1 MMRYKLW
8 YVVSTLLLVLAAC
21 SNEDTVI
28 TKSGGKLSRV
38 SMDFPASYNVDNIKY
53 FYFENGELG
62 SSGSVQ
68 PTGTDLKLPL
78 EGTDTLYVIANEG
91 NKTSSFVG
99 SGMTEEAWQD
109 ATIDLDESQ
118 KPLNFIIGKVAVEDN
133 VAEYSAVMKRGVAR
147 FDVTY
152 AFPGTKVRSL
162 TLKGMAGKSYLIEKV
177 PFSVPS
183 DVENIDLKVEG
194 EAITGED
201 QTGVIYAYEQI
212 NPEATV
218 EIEMSDG
225 KVHSAKLPEQILR
238 NKVYTLQIGRDGSL
252 HSITV
257 DEWTKEEDEILAP
270 DRESFITVNE
280 KLSVLNDRATILP
293 DARGVSVSY
302 LSGTFD
308 LALNCGEELE
318 YVDGGNG
325 VIEVTP
331 VNPEAS
337 SLAERNVFR
346 IAKKLLAPNAPQQE
360 AKLQFRRKGLSEVY
374 DEDCLTVVLEKND
387 DTLEGMLDFNN
398 ETYGYDFGRYI
409 DGTLG
414 TYTVG
419 EGKTMALEVSESN
432 PWIRLVRS
440 DENRNSY
447 IIQAGWK
454 PNDPEADGRE
464 QSAKLIITDRNG
476 NKQEYTIKRRN
487 FGLPV
492 VYVAGNWWC
501 KYNLKGTANDFN
513 DQILASADP
522 VKEGSLLDY
531 LKDCSLEELKAVMG
545 DQYQGGNLEGLP
557 LTLSDGKFEYSGFK
571 SSVSVNI
578 NTQGKEMAPPG
589 YEIPSQNDFRRLV
602 NSNDAKLGYD
612 PAVYNNNL
620 NGDDSFRLNYNHG
633 NRSVSIDDVAYGKVG
648 FYDFCEEASAS
659 DNSKHV
665 VLFGWGHQWEAGTG
679 KISSDDFIFAVNNG
693 TSTAWMME
701 GWFVDMRGNW
711 FKTVT
716 QNNVKSRTIRCK
728 KSPVEYIYQ

>member
-78 EGTDTLYVIANEG
+78 EGTGTLYVIANEG

-118 KPLNFIIGKVAVEDN
+118 KPLNFIIGKVAVKDD

-152 AFPGTKVRSL
+152 AFPGTEVRSL

-360 AKLQFRRKGLSEVY
+360 AKLQFRRKGFSEVY

-440 DENRNSY
+440 EENRNSY

>member
-1 MMRYKLW
+1 
-8 YVVSTLLLVLAAC
+8 
-21 SNEDTVI
+21 
-28 TKSGGKLSRV
+28 
-38 SMDFPASYNVDNIKY
+38 
-53 FYFENGELG
+53 
-62 SSGSVQ
+62 
-68 PTGTDLKLPL
+68 
-78 EGTDTLYVIANEG
+78 
-91 NKTSSFVG
+91 
-99 SGMTEEAWQD
+99 
-109 ATIDLDESQ
+109 
-118 KPLNFIIGKVAVEDN
+118 
-133 VAEYSAVMKRGVAR
+133 
-147 FDVTY
+147 
-152 AFPGTKVRSL
+152 
-162 TLKGMAGKSYLIEKV
+162 MAGKSYLIEKV

-183 DVENIDLKVEG
+183 DVENVDLKVEG

-257 DEWTKEEDEILAP
+257 DEWTKEEDEILTP

-360 AKLQFRRKGLSEVY
+360 AKLQFRRKGFSEVY

-440 DENRNSY
+440 EENRNSY

-633 NRSVSIDDVAYGKVG
+633 NRSVSIDDVTYGKVG

-693 TSTAWMME
+693 TSTVWMME

-711 FKTVT
+711 FKTLV

>member
-53 FYFENGELG
+53 FYFENGKLG

-78 EGTDTLYVIANEG
+78 EGTGTLYVIANEG

-183 DVENIDLKVEG
+183 DVENVDLKVEG

-218 EIEMSDG
+218 EIEMADG

-360 AKLQFRRKGLSEVY
+360 AKLQFRRKGFSEVY

-419 EGKTMALEVSESN
+419 EGKTLSVDVPQSN
-432 PWIRLVRS
+432 PWLRVVRS
-440 DENRNSY
+440 EENRNQY
-447 IIQAGWK
+447 EIQAGWK

-557 LTLSDGKFEYSGFK
+557 LTLSGGKFEYSGFK

-648 FYDFCEEASAS
+648 FYDFCEVASAS

-693 TSTAWMME
+693 TSTVWMME

-711 FKTVT
+711 FKTLV
-716 QNNVKSRTIRCK
+716 QNNVKTRTVRCK

>member
-78 EGTDTLYVIANEG
+78 EGTGTLYVIANEG

-152 AFPGTKVRSL
+152 AFPGTEVRSL

-183 DVENIDLKVEG
+183 DVENVDLKVEG

-280 KLSVLNDRATILP
+280 KLSVLNNRATILP

-440 DENRNSY
+440 EENRNSY

-620 NGDDSFRLNYNHG
+620 SDDDSFRLNYNHG
-633 NRSVSIDDVAYGKVG
+633 NRSVSIDNVVYGKVG
-648 FYDFCEEASAS
+648 FYDFCEVASAS

-679 KISSDDFIFAVNNG
+679 KISTDDFIFAVNNG
-693 TSTAWMME
+693 TSTVWMME

>member
-78 EGTDTLYVIANEG
+78 EGTGTLYVIANEG

-118 KPLNFIIGKVAVEDN
+118 KPLNFIIGKVAVKDD

-152 AFPGTKVRSL
+152 AFPGTEVRSL

-183 DVENIDLKVEG
+183 DVENVDLKVEG

-633 NRSVSIDDVAYGKVG
+633 NRSVSIDDVTYGKVG

>member
-152 AFPGTKVRSL
+152 AFPGTEVRSL

-183 DVENIDLKVEG
+183 DVENVDLKVEG

-218 EIEMSDG
+218 EIEMADG

-633 NRSVSIDDVAYGKVG
+633 NRSVSIDDVTYGKVE

>member
-78 EGTDTLYVIANEG
+78 EGTGTLYVIANEG

-99 SGMTEEAWQD
+99 SGMTEEVWQD

-152 AFPGTKVRSL
+152 AFPGTEVRSL

-183 DVENIDLKVEG
+183 DVENVDLKVEG

-346 IAKKLLAPNAPQQE
+346 ITKKLVAPNCPLE
-360 AKLQFRRKGLSEVY
+360 DMKLQFRRKGLSEVY

-398 ETYGYDFGRYI
+398 ENYECDFGRYI

-545 DQYQGGNLEGLP
+545 DQYQGGSLEGLP

-620 NGDDSFRLNYNHG
+620 SDDDSFRLNYNHG
-633 NRSVSIDDVAYGKVG
+633 NRSVSIDNVVYGKVG
-648 FYDFCEEASAS
+648 FYDFCEVASAS

-679 KISSDDFIFAVNNG
+679 KISTDDFIFAVNNG
-693 TSTAWMME
+693 TSTVWMME
-701 GWFVDMRGNW
+701 GWFEDMRGNW
-711 FKTVT
+711 FKTST
-716 QNNVKSRTIRCK
+716 QNNVKTRTIRCK
-728 KSPVEYIYQ
+728 KSAVEYIYK

>member
-8 YVVSTLLLVLAAC
+8 YVVSILLLVLAAC

-78 EGTDTLYVIANEG
+78 EGTGTLYVIANEG

-99 SGMTEEAWQD
+99 SGMTEEVWQD

-118 KPLNFIIGKVAVEDN
+118 KPLNFIIGKVAVEDD

-152 AFPGTKVRSL
+152 AFPGTEVRSL

-183 DVENIDLKVEG
+183 DVENVDLKVEG

-360 AKLQFRRKGLSEVY
+360 AKLQFRRKGFSEVY

-633 NRSVSIDDVAYGKVG
+633 NRSVSIDDVTYGKVG

>member
-78 EGTDTLYVIANEG
+78 EGTGTLYVIANEG

-118 KPLNFIIGKVAVEDN
+118 KPLNFIIGKVAVKDD

-152 AFPGTKVRSL
+152 AFPGTEVRSL
-162 TLKGMAGKSYLIEKV
+162 TLKGMAGKSYLIEKA

-183 DVENIDLKVEG
+183 DVENVDLKVEG

-257 DEWTKEEDEILAP
+257 DEWTKEEDEILTP

-360 AKLQFRRKGLSEVY
+360 AKLQFRRKGFSEVY

-440 DENRNSY
+440 EENRNSY

-492 VYVAGNWWC
+492 VYAAGNWWC

-633 NRSVSIDDVAYGKVG
+633 NRSVSIDDVTYGKVG

>member
-78 EGTDTLYVIANEG
+78 EGTGTLYVIANEG

-218 EIEMSDG
+218 EIEMADG

-257 DEWTKEEDEILAP
+257 DEWTKEEDEILTP

-360 AKLQFRRKGLSEVY
+360 AKLQFRRKGFSEVY

-440 DENRNSY
+440 EENRNSY

-578 NTQGKEMAPPG
+578 NAQGKQMVPSG
-589 YEIPSQNDFRRLV
+589 YEMPSDNDFRRLV

-620 NGDDSFRLNYNHG
+620 SGEDSFRLNYKHG
-633 NRSVSIDDVAYGKVG
+633 NRSISIDNVAYGKVG

-659 DNSKHV
+659 DNNKHV

-679 KISSDDFIFAVNNG
+679 KISTDDIIFATNTGN
-693 TSTAWMME
+693 SNSWMME
-701 GWFVDMRGNW
+701 GWFDSMIGNW
-711 FKTVT
+711 FKRTG

>member
-78 EGTDTLYVIANEG
+78 EGTGTLYVIANEG

-99 SGMTEEAWQD
+99 SGMTEEVWQD

-152 AFPGTKVRSL
+152 AFPGTEVRSL

-183 DVENIDLKVEG
+183 DVENVDLKVEG

-225 KVHSAKLPEQILR
+225 KIHSAKLPEQILR

-257 DEWTKEEDEILAP
+257 DEWTKEEDEILTP

-360 AKLQFRRKGLSEVY
+360 AKLQFRRKGFSEVY

-409 DGTLG
+409 DGALG

-440 DENRNSY
+440 EENRNSY

-513 DQILASADP
+513 DQILVNADP

-620 NGDDSFRLNYNHG
+620 SGDDSFRLNYNHG

-648 FYDFCEEASAS
+648 FYDFCEVASAS
-659 DNSKHV
+659 DNNKHV

-693 TSTAWMME
+693 TSTVWMME

>member
-78 EGTDTLYVIANEG
+78 EGTGTLYVIANEG

-152 AFPGTKVRSL
+152 AFPGTEVRSL

-183 DVENIDLKVEG
+183 DVENVDLKVEG

-633 NRSVSIDDVAYGKVG
+633 NRSVSIDDVTYGKVG

>member
-78 EGTDTLYVIANEG
+78 EGTGTLYVIANEG

-99 SGMTEEAWQD
+99 SGMTEEVWQD

-183 DVENIDLKVEG
+183 DVENVDLKVEG

-225 KVHSAKLPEQILR
+225 KIHSAKLPEQILR

-270 DRESFITVNE
+270 DRESFIMVNE

-360 AKLQFRRKGLSEVY
+360 AKLQFRRKGFSEVY

-440 DENRNSY
+440 EENRNSY

-620 NGDDSFRLNYNHG
+620 SGDDSFRLNYNHG

-693 TSTAWMME
+693 TSTVWMME

-711 FKTVT
+711 FKTLV

>member
-78 EGTDTLYVIANEG
+78 EGTGTLYVIANEG

-118 KPLNFIIGKVAVEDN
+118 KPLNFIIGKVAVKDD

-152 AFPGTKVRSL
+152 AFPGTEVRSL

-218 EIEMSDG
+218 EIEMADG

-360 AKLQFRRKGLSEVY
+360 AKLQFRRKGFSEVY

-633 NRSVSIDDVAYGKVG
+633 NRSVSIDDVTYGKVG

>member
-1 MMRYKLW
+1 MRYKLL
-8 YVVSTLLLVLAAC
+8 YAVFSLLLVFVAC
-21 SNEDTVI
+21 SSEDAVVN
-28 TKSGGKLSRV
+28 KENGKMSRV
-38 SMDFPASYNVDNIKY
+38 LLNIPTSEQLESVKYLFFKDDKLNNTASV
-53 FYFENGELG
+53 
-62 SSGSVQ
+62 S
-68 PTGTDLKLPL
+68 PTGGDLKLPL
-78 EGTDTLYVIANEG
+78 EGTGTLYVIANEG

-133 VAEYSAVMKRGVAR
+133 VAEYSAIMKRGVAR

-152 AFPGTKVRSL
+152 AFPGTEVRSL

-183 DVENIDLKVEG
+183 DVENVDLKVEG

-218 EIEMSDG
+218 EIEMADG

-257 DEWTKEEDEILAP
+257 DEWTKEEDEILTP

-360 AKLQFRRKGLSEVY
+360 AKLQFRRKGFSEVY

-578 NTQGKEMAPPG
+578 NAQGKQMVPSG
-589 YEIPSQNDFRRLV
+589 YEMPSDNDFRRLV

-620 NGDDSFRLNYNHG
+620 SGEDSFRLNYKHG
-633 NRSVSIDDVAYGKVG
+633 NRSISIDNVAYGKVG

-659 DNSKHV
+659 DNNKHV

-679 KISSDDFIFAVNNG
+679 KISTDDIIFATNTGN
-693 TSTAWMME
+693 SNSWMME
-701 GWFVDMRGNW
+701 GWFDSMIGNW
-711 FKTVT
+711 FKRTG

>member
-78 EGTDTLYVIANEG
+78 EGTGTLYVIANEG

-218 EIEMSDG
+218 EIEMADG

-360 AKLQFRRKGLSEVY
+360 AKLQFRRKGFSEVY

-440 DENRNSY
+440 EENRNSY

-633 NRSVSIDDVAYGKVG
+633 NRSVSIDDVTYGKVG

-659 DNSKHV
+659 DNSKYV

>member
-78 EGTDTLYVIANEG
+78 EGTGTLYVIANEG

-152 AFPGTKVRSL
+152 AFPGTEVRSL

-218 EIEMSDG
+218 EIEMADG

-270 DRESFITVNE
+270 DRESFITVNG

-325 VIEVTP
+325 AIEVTP

-360 AKLQFRRKGLSEVY
+360 AKLQFRRKGFSEVY

-398 ETYGYDFGRYI
+398 ENYECDFGRYI

-440 DENRNSY
+440 EENRNSY

-620 NGDDSFRLNYNHG
+620 SGDDSFRLNYNHG

-693 TSTAWMME
+693 TSTVWMME

-711 FKTVT
+711 FKTLV

>member
-78 EGTDTLYVIANEG
+78 EGTGTLYVIANEG

-152 AFPGTKVRSL
+152 AFPGTEVRSL

-360 AKLQFRRKGLSEVY
+360 AKLQFRRKGFSEVY

-578 NTQGKEMAPPG
+578 NTLGKEMAPPG

-633 NRSVSIDDVAYGKVG
+633 NRSVSIDDVTYGKVG

>member
-78 EGTDTLYVIANEG
+78 EGTGTLYVIANEG

-118 KPLNFIIGKVAVEDN
+118 KPLNFIIGKVAVKDD

-152 AFPGTKVRSL
+152 AFPGTEVRSL

-280 KLSVLNDRATILP
+280 KLSVLNNRATILP

-360 AKLQFRRKGLSEVY
+360 AKLQFRRKGFSEVY

-440 DENRNSY
+440 EENRNSY

-633 NRSVSIDDVAYGKVG
+633 NRSVSIDDVTYGKVG
-648 FYDFCEEASAS
+648 FYDFCEVASAS

>member
-8 YVVSTLLLVLAAC
+8 YVVSILLLVLAAC

-78 EGTDTLYVIANEG
+78 EGTGTLYVIANEG

-99 SGMTEEAWQD
+99 SGMTEEVWQD

-118 KPLNFIIGKVAVEDN
+118 KPLNFIIGKVAVEDD

-152 AFPGTKVRSL
+152 AFPGTEVRSL

-183 DVENIDLKVEG
+183 DVENVDLKVEG

-325 VIEVTP
+325 AIEVTP

-346 IAKKLLAPNAPQQE
+346 IAKKLFAPNAPQQE
-360 AKLQFRRKGLSEVY
+360 AKLQFRRKGFSEVY

-440 DENRNSY
+440 EENRNSY
-447 IIQAGWK
+447 I
-454 PNDPEADGRE
+454 
-464 QSAKLIITDRNG
+464 
-476 NKQEYTIKRRN
+476 
-487 FGLPV
+487 
-492 VYVAGNWWC
+492 
-501 KYNLKGTANDFN
+501 
-513 DQILASADP
+513 
-522 VKEGSLLDY
+522 
-531 LKDCSLEELKAVMG
+531 AV
-545 DQYQGGNLEGLP
+545 
-557 LTLSDGKFEYSGFK
+557 
-571 SSVSVNI
+571 
-578 NTQGKEMAPPG
+578 
-589 YEIPSQNDFRRLV
+589 R
-602 NSNDAKLGYD
+602 
-612 PAVYNNNL
+612 
-620 NGDDSFRLNYNHG
+620 
-633 NRSVSIDDVAYGKVG
+633 
-648 FYDFCEEASAS
+648 
-659 DNSKHV
+659 
-665 VLFGWGHQWEAGTG
+665 
-679 KISSDDFIFAVNNG
+679 
-693 TSTAWMME
+693 
-701 GWFVDMRGNW
+701 
-711 FKTVT
+711 
-716 QNNVKSRTIRCK
+716 
-728 KSPVEYIYQ
+728 

>member
-152 AFPGTKVRSL
+152 AFPGTEVRSL

-218 EIEMSDG
+218 EIEMADG

-346 IAKKLLAPNAPQQE
+346 ITKKLVAP
-360 AKLQFRRKGLSEVY
+360 
-374 DEDCLTVVLEKND
+374 
-387 DTLEGMLDFNN
+387 
-398 ETYGYDFGRYI
+398 
-409 DGTLG
+409 
-414 TYTVG
+414 
-419 EGKTMALEVSESN
+419 
-432 PWIRLVRS
+432 
-440 DENRNSY
+440 
-447 IIQAGWK
+447 
-454 PNDPEADGRE
+454 
-464 QSAKLIITDRNG
+464 
-476 NKQEYTIKRRN
+476 
-487 FGLPV
+487 
-492 VYVAGNWWC
+492 
-501 KYNLKGTANDFN
+501 
-513 DQILASADP
+513 
-522 VKEGSLLDY
+522 
-531 LKDCSLEELKAVMG
+531 
-545 DQYQGGNLEGLP
+545 
-557 LTLSDGKFEYSGFK
+557 
-571 SSVSVNI
+571 
-578 NTQGKEMAPPG
+578 
-589 YEIPSQNDFRRLV
+589 
-602 NSNDAKLGYD
+602 
-612 PAVYNNNL
+612 
-620 NGDDSFRLNYNHG
+620 
-633 NRSVSIDDVAYGKVG
+633 
-648 FYDFCEEASAS
+648 
-659 DNSKHV
+659 
-665 VLFGWGHQWEAGTG
+665 
-679 KISSDDFIFAVNNG
+679 
-693 TSTAWMME
+693 
-701 GWFVDMRGNW
+701 
-711 FKTVT
+711 
-716 QNNVKSRTIRCK
+716 
-728 KSPVEYIYQ
+728 

>member
-78 EGTDTLYVIANEG
+78 EGTGTLYVIANEG

-99 SGMTEEAWQD
+99 SGMTEEVWQD

-183 DVENIDLKVEG
+183 DVENVDLKVEG

-257 DEWTKEEDEILAP
+257 DEWTKEEDEILTP

-360 AKLQFRRKGLSEVY
+360 AKLQFRRKGFSEVY

-409 DGTLG
+409 DGALG

-440 DENRNSY
+440 EENRNSY

-513 DQILASADP
+513 DQILVNADP

-620 NGDDSFRLNYNHG
+620 SGDDSFRLNYNHG
-633 NRSVSIDDVAYGKVG
+633 NRSVSIDDVAYEKVG

-693 TSTAWMME
+693 TSTVWMME

>member
-78 EGTDTLYVIANEG
+78 EGTGTLYVIANEG

-99 SGMTEEAWQD
+99 SGMTEEVWQD

-218 EIEMSDG
+218 EIEMADG

-360 AKLQFRRKGLSEVY
+360 AKLQFRRKGFSEVY
-374 DEDCLTVVLEKND
+374 DEDCLTVFLEKND

-440 DENRNSY
+440 EENRNSY

-633 NRSVSIDDVAYGKVG
+633 NRSVSIDDVTYGKVG

>member
-1 MMRYKLW
+1 MRYKLL
-8 YVVSTLLLVLAAC
+8 YAVFSLLLVLVAC
-21 SNEDTVI
+21 SSEDAVVNKENGKMSRVFLNIPTSEQLESV
-28 TKSGGKLSRV
+28 KYLFFKDGKLNNTASV
-38 SMDFPASYNVDNIKY
+38 S
-53 FYFENGELG
+53 
-62 SSGSVQ
+62 
-68 PTGTDLKLPL
+68 PTGGELKLPL
-78 EGTDTLYVIANEG
+78 EGAGNLYLVVNEG
-91 NKTSSFVG
+91 GKLSFSAG

-118 KPLNFIIGKVAVEDN
+118 KPLNFIIGKVAVKDD

-152 AFPGTKVRSL
+152 AFPGTEVRSL
-162 TLKGMAGKSYLIEKV
+162 TLKGMAGKSYLIEKA

-183 DVENIDLKVEG
+183 DVENVDLKVEG

-360 AKLQFRRKGLSEVY
+360 AKLQFRRKGFSEVY

-440 DENRNSY
+440 EENRNSY

-492 VYVAGNWWC
+492 VYAAGNWWC

-633 NRSVSIDDVAYGKVG
+633 NRSVSIDDVTYGKVG

>member
-152 AFPGTKVRSL
+152 AFPGTEVRSL

-218 EIEMSDG
+218 EIEMADG

-398 ETYGYDFGRYI
+398 ENYECDFGRYI

>member
-183 DVENIDLKVEG
+183 DVENVDLKVEG

-218 EIEMSDG
+218 EIEMADG

-440 DENRNSY
+440 EENRNSY

>member
-152 AFPGTKVRSL
+152 AFPGTEVRSL

-183 DVENIDLKVEG
+183 DVENVDLKVEG

-218 EIEMSDG
+218 EIEMADG

-440 DENRNSY
+440 EENRNSY

-513 DQILASADP
+513 DQIFASADP

>member
-78 EGTDTLYVIANEG
+78 EGTGTLYVIANEG
-91 NKTSSFVG
+91 NKTFSFVG

-133 VAEYSAVMKRGVAR
+133 VAEYSAIMKRGVAR

-152 AFPGTKVRSL
+152 AFPGTEVRSL

-183 DVENIDLKVEG
+183 DVENVDLKVEG

-257 DEWTKEEDEILAP
+257 DEWTKEEDEILTP

-360 AKLQFRRKGLSEVY
+360 AKLQFRRKGFSEVY

-440 DENRNSY
+440 EENRNSY

-620 NGDDSFRLNYNHG
+620 SGDDSFRLNYNHG

-693 TSTAWMME
+693 TSTVWMME

-711 FKTVT
+711 FKTLV

>member
-1 MMRYKLW
+1 MRYKLL
-8 YVVSTLLLVLAAC
+8 YAVFSLLLVLVAC
-21 SNEDTVI
+21 SSEDAVVNKENGKMSRVLLNIPTSERLESV
-28 TKSGGKLSRV
+28 KYLFFKDGKLNNTASV
-38 SMDFPASYNVDNIKY
+38 S
-53 FYFENGELG
+53 
-62 SSGSVQ
+62 
-68 PTGTDLKLPL
+68 PTGGELKLPL
-78 EGTDTLYVIANEG
+78 EGAGNLYLVVNEG
-91 NKTSSFVG
+91 GKLSFSAG

-118 KPLNFIIGKVAVEDN
+118 KPLNFIIGKVAVKDD

-152 AFPGTKVRSL
+152 AFPGTKVISL

-318 YVDGGNG
+318 YVNGGNNW
-325 VIEVTP
+325 VKITP

-346 IAKKLLAPNAPQQE
+346 ITKKLVAPNCPLE
-360 AKLQFRRKGLSEVY
+360 DMKLQFRRKGLSEVY
-374 DEDCLTVVLEKND
+374 DEDCLTVVLEQND

-398 ETYGYDFGRYI
+398 ENYECDFGRYI

-440 DENRNSY
+440 EENRNSY

-492 VYVAGNWWC
+492 ILLNDIWWC
-501 KYNLKGTANDFN
+501 KFNAIGNSRDFN
-513 DQILASADP
+513 DQILCAEDPTRASGQT
-522 VKEGSLLDY
+522 VLEY
-531 LKDCSLEELKAVMG
+531 LKSCSNEEFLKVWNSAYGGTSGQAMTAV
-545 DQYQGGNLEGLP
+545 YSN
-557 LTLSDGKFEYSGFK
+557 GKFTLDGYNSDESQHINHQDPK
-571 SSVSVNI
+571 SLSP
-578 NTQGKEMAPPG
+578 EG
-589 YEIPSQNDFRRLV
+589 YEIPTFDDYKRILGTFAVPTSPAPFNP
-602 NSNDAKLGYD
+602 SNGGADYRSEIFMDKRNEVLIGEQAMSDIRFITISSLKGKGTEPLTLYGVGCQWSGSGINHNWLLF
-612 PAVYNNNL
+612 A
-620 NGDDSFRLNYNHG
+620 NYNPSTTG
-633 NRSVSIDDVAYGKVG
+633 W
-648 FYDFCEEASAS
+648 
-659 DNSKHV
+659 
-665 VLFGWGHQWEAGTG
+665 LFKPTNANLEHNGA
-679 KISSDDFIFAVNNG
+679 AANN
-693 TSTAWMME
+693 TRIVR
-701 GWFVDMRGNW
+701 F
-711 FKTVT
+711 
-716 QNNVKSRTIRCK
+716 K
-728 KSPVEYIYQ
+728 KSAVEYIYGVE

>member
-78 EGTDTLYVIANEG
+78 EGTGTLYVIANEG

-201 QTGVIYAYEQI
+201 QTAVIYAYEQI

-218 EIEMSDG
+218 EIEMADG

-360 AKLQFRRKGLSEVY
+360 AKLQFRRKGFSEVY

-440 DENRNSY
+440 EENRNSY

-633 NRSVSIDDVAYGKVG
+633 NRSVSIDDVTYGKVG

>member
-152 AFPGTKVRSL
+152 AFPGTEVRSL

-183 DVENIDLKVEG
+183 DVENVDLKVEG

-218 EIEMSDG
+218 EIEMADG

>member
-1 MMRYKLW
+1 MRYKLL
-8 YVVSTLLLVLAAC
+8 YAVFSLLLVFVAC
-21 SNEDTVI
+21 SSEDAVVN
-28 TKSGGKLSRV
+28 KENGKMSRV
-38 SMDFPASYNVDNIKY
+38 LLNIPTSEQLESVKYLFFKDDKLNNTASV
-53 FYFENGELG
+53 
-62 SSGSVQ
+62 S
-68 PTGTDLKLPL
+68 PTGGDLKLPL
-78 EGTDTLYVIANEG
+78 EGTGTLYVIANEG

-118 KPLNFIIGKVAVEDN
+118 KPLNFIIGKVAVKDD

-152 AFPGTKVRSL
+152 AFPGTEVRSL

-183 DVENIDLKVEG
+183 DVENVDLKVEG

-218 EIEMSDG
+218 EIEMADG

-270 DRESFITVNE
+270 DRENFITVNE

-318 YVDGGNG
+318 YVNGGNNW
-325 VIEVTP
+325 VEITP

-346 IAKKLLAPNAPQQE
+346 ITKKLVAPNCPLE
-360 AKLQFRRKGLSEVY
+360 DMKLQFRRKGLSEVY

-398 ETYGYDFGRYI
+398 ENYECDFGRYI

-440 DENRNSY
+440 EENRNSY

-633 NRSVSIDDVAYGKVG
+633 NRSVSIDDVTYGKVE

-693 TSTAWMME
+693 TSTVWMME

>member
-68 PTGTDLKLPL
+68 STGTDLKLPL
-78 EGTDTLYVIANEG
+78 EGTGTLYVIANEG

-99 SGMTEEAWQD
+99 SGMTEEVWQD

-218 EIEMSDG
+218 EIEMADG

-325 VIEVTP
+325 AIEVTP

-346 IAKKLLAPNAPQQE
+346 IAKKLFAPNAPQQE
-360 AKLQFRRKGLSEVY
+360 AKLQFRRKGFSEVY
-374 DEDCLTVVLEKND
+374 DEDCLTVVLEQND

-419 EGKTMALEVSESN
+419 EGKTLSVDVPQSN
-432 PWIRLVRS
+432 PWLRVVRS
-440 DENRNSY
+440 EENRNQY
-447 IIQAGWK
+447 EIQAGWK

-513 DQILASADP
+513 DQILVSADP

-557 LTLSDGKFEYSGFK
+557 LTLSGGKFEYSGFK

-620 NGDDSFRLNYNHG
+620 SDDDSFRLNYNHG
-633 NRSVSIDDVAYGKVG
+633 NRSVSIDNVVYGKVG
-648 FYDFCEEASAS
+648 FYDFCEVASAS

-679 KISSDDFIFAVNNG
+679 KISTDDFIFAVNNG
-693 TSTAWMME
+693 TSTVWMME

>member
-78 EGTDTLYVIANEG
+78 EGTGTLYVIANEG

-99 SGMTEEAWQD
+99 SGMTEEVWQD

-152 AFPGTKVRSL
+152 AFPGTEVRSL

-183 DVENIDLKVEG
+183 DVENVDLKVEG

-318 YVDGGNG
+318 YVNGGNNW
-325 VIEVTP
+325 VEITP

-346 IAKKLLAPNAPQQE
+346 ITKKLVAPNCPLE
-360 AKLQFRRKGLSEVY
+360 DMKLQFRRKGLSEVY

-440 DENRNSY
+440 EENRNSY

-620 NGDDSFRLNYNHG
+620 SGDDSFRLNYNHG

>member
-78 EGTDTLYVIANEG
+78 EGTGILYVIANEG

-360 AKLQFRRKGLSEVY
+360 AKLQFRRKGFSEVY

-440 DENRNSY
+440 EENRNSY

-578 NTQGKEMAPPG
+578 NTLGKEMAPPG

-633 NRSVSIDDVAYGKVG
+633 NRSVSIDDVTYGKVG

>member
-78 EGTDTLYVIANEG
+78 EGTGTLYVIANEG

-133 VAEYSAVMKRGVAR
+133 VAEYSAIMKRGVAR

-218 EIEMSDG
+218 EIEMADG

-238 NKVYTLQIGRDGSL
+238 NKVYTLQIGRDGRL

-257 DEWTKEEDEILAP
+257 DEWTKEEDEILTP

-360 AKLQFRRKGLSEVY
+360 AKLQFRRKGFSEVY

-620 NGDDSFRLNYNHG
+620 SGDDSFRLNYNHG
-633 NRSVSIDDVAYGKVG
+633 NRSVSIDDVVYGTVG
-648 FYDFCEEASAS
+648 FYDFCEVASAS
-659 DNSKHV
+659 DNNKHV

-693 TSTAWMME
+693 TSTVWMME

-711 FKTVT
+711 FKTLV

>member
-78 EGTDTLYVIANEG
+78 EGTGTLYVIANEG

-118 KPLNFIIGKVAVEDN
+118 KPLNFIIGKVAVKDD

-152 AFPGTKVRSL
+152 AFPGTEVRSL

-325 VIEVTP
+325 AIEVTP

-360 AKLQFRRKGLSEVY
+360 AKLQFRRKGFSEVY

-440 DENRNSY
+440 EENRNSY

-620 NGDDSFRLNYNHG
+620 SGDDSFRLNYNHG

-693 TSTAWMME
+693 TSTVWMME

-711 FKTVT
+711 FKTLV

>member
-78 EGTDTLYVIANEG
+78 EGTGILYVIANEG

-183 DVENIDLKVEG
+183 DVENVDLKVEG

-225 KVHSAKLPEQILR
+225 KIHSAKLPEQILR

-257 DEWTKEEDEILAP
+257 DEWTKEEDEILTP

-360 AKLQFRRKGLSEVY
+360 AKLQFRRKGFSEVY

-440 DENRNSY
+440 EENRNSY

-513 DQILASADP
+513 DQILVNADP

-620 NGDDSFRLNYNHG
+620 SGDDSFRLNYNHG

-693 TSTAWMME
+693 TSTVWMME